1 MLKLFRRWMQ
11 RDGDG
16 ASALPEAAQRP
27 SPASARTG
35 LDGENAAVRLLQDM
49 GWRILARNW
58 RSGHL
63 ELDIIAEEDGV
74 LVFVEVKT
82 RARSG
87 LQSPHEALTAVK
99 KERLMRAAQSWLA
112 AHDAWERPCRFDLV
126 CVTAHA
132 GTYQTELIR
141 HVMEFGE
148 QTRHAVGRR
157 NASWQPW

>member
-1 MLKLFRRWMQ
+1 MLNFLRQWLH
-11 RDGDG
+11 GDG
-16 ASALPEAAQRP
+16 NTPSAPSEGVQPP

-35 LDGENAAVRLLQDM
+35 LAGEDAAAELLQSM

-63 ELDIIAEEDGV
+63 ELDIIAEEEGV

-82 RARSG
+82 RAGSG

-99 KERLMRAAQSWLA
+99 KERLMRAARAWLA

-132 GTYQTELIR
+132 ATYQTELIR

-148 QTRHAVGRR
+148 QTRHSVGRR